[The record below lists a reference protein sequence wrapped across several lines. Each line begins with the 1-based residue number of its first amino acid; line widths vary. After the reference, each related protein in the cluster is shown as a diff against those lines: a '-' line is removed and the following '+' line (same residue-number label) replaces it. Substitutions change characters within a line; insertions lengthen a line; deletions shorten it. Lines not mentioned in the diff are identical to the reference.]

1 MKRKNNNTMIYTLL
15 LSCLITATSCNRDS
29 YKPSASDNI
38 KDKGDVT
45 IYTTTNTRSQD
56 FTKGYIDFS
65 TKFNMSPNTITLDP
79 NQKFQTMDGFG
90 AAITGSTCYNLM
102 KMSKE
107 DRTKFLTE
115 TFSDENGMGMNYIRI
130 AIGCSDFSLSEYTCW
145 DKEGKENFALQFE
158 EKQYIL
164 PVLKEILAIN
174 PSIKIIGS
182 PWTPPKWMK
191 VNNLTD
197 LKPFDSWTSGQL
209 NPKHYQDYGWY
220 FVQWLQAMKK
230 EGVTVSSITV
240 QNEPLNR
247 GNSASLYM
255 TWQEQ
260 QAFIKQALGPQLKAA
275 ALETKIYAFDHN
287 YNYDNIA
294 DQNDYPV
301 KIYNDAGAASYIAGA
316 AFHNY
321 GGDKAELLDIHNQRP
336 DKELVFT
343 ETSIGEW
350 NEGRN
355 LEKRLMEDMREVA
368 LGTVNNWS
376 RAVIVWNLMLDTDKG
391 PNREGGCQT
400 CYGAVD
406 ISKSNFKNITRNSH
420 YYIVGHLSSVVKSGA
435 VRIGAKGYTAEGL
448 VYTAFQNKDGSY
460 AIVLLNDAEENR
472 KITISDSKNHFSYEV
487 PAKSVVSYRWA
498 N

>member
-15 LSCLITATSCNRDS
+15 LSCLMTATSCNRDS
-29 YKPSASDNI
+29 YTPSAIDSI
-38 KDKGDVT
+38 KDNGDIT

-56 FTKGYIDFS
+56 FSKGFIDFS

-79 NQKFQTMDGFG
+79 TQKFQTMDGFG

-102 KMSKE
+102 KMTQE
-107 DRTKFLTE
+107 DRTKFLIE
-115 TFSDENGMGMNYIRI
+115 TFSDDKGMGMNYIRI

-145 DKEGKENFALQFE
+145 DKEGKENFALQSE
-158 EKQYIL
+158 EKQYVL

-174 PSIKIIGS
+174 PSIKIMGS
-182 PWTPPKWMK
+182 PWTAPKWMK

-209 NPKHYQDYGWY
+209 NPKYYQDYGWY

-230 EGVTVSSITV
+230 EGIHVSSITV

-247 GNSASLYM
+247 GNSASMYM

-275 ALETKIYAFDHN
+275 SLDTKIYAFDHN

-301 KIYNDAGAASYIAGA
+301 KIYNDAGAASFIAGA

-376 RAVIVWNLMLDTDKG
+376 RAVIVWNLMLDNDKG
-391 PNREGGCQT
+391 PNRDGGCQT

-406 ISKSNFKNITRNSH
+406 ISKSNFKKITRNSH
-420 YYIVGHLSSVVKSGA
+420 YYIVGHLSAVVKSGA
-435 VRIGAKGYTAEGL
+435 VRIGASGYTAEGL
-448 VYTAFQNKDGSY
+448 IYTAFKNIDGSY
-460 AIVLLNDAEENR
+460 ALVLLNDANENR
-472 KITISDSKNHFSYEV
+472 KITINNTKNHFSYEV

>member
-15 LSCLITATSCNRDS
+15 LSCLMTATSCNRDS
-29 YKPSASDNI
+29 YTPSAIDSI
-38 KDKGDVT
+38 KDNGDIT

-56 FTKGYIDFS
+56 FSKGFIDFS

-79 NQKFQTMDGFG
+79 TQKFQTMDGFG

-102 KMSKE
+102 KMTQE

-115 TFSDENGMGMNYIRI
+115 TFSDDKGMGMNYIRI

-145 DKEGKENFALQFE
+145 DKEGKENFALQSE
-158 EKQYIL
+158 EKQYVL

-174 PSIKIIGS
+174 PSIKIMGS
-182 PWTPPKWMK
+182 PWTAPKWMK

-209 NPKHYQDYGWY
+209 NPKYYQDYGWY

-230 EGVTVSSITV
+230 EGIHISSITV

-247 GNSASLYM
+247 GNSASMYM

-275 ALETKIYAFDHN
+275 SLDTKIYAFDHN
-287 YNYDNIA
+287 YNYDNIV

-301 KIYNDAGAASYIAGA
+301 KIYNDAGAASFIAGA

-376 RAVIVWNLMLDTDKG
+376 RAVIVWNLMLDNDKG
-391 PNREGGCQT
+391 PNRDGGCQT

-406 ISKSNFKNITRNSH
+406 ISKSNFKKITRNSH
-420 YYIVGHLSSVVKSGA
+420 YYIVGHLSAVVKSGA
-435 VRIGAKGYTAEGL
+435 VRIGASGYTAEGL
-448 VYTAFQNKDGSY
+448 IYTAFKNIDGSY
-460 AIVLLNDAEENR
+460 ALVLLNDANENR
-472 KITISDSKNHFSYEV
+472 KITINDTKNHFSYEV

>member
-56 FTKGYIDFS
+56 FTKGFIDFS

-79 NQKFQTMDGFG
+79 TQKFQTMDGFG

-115 TFSDENGMGMNYIRI
+115 TFSDEKGMGMNYIRI

-174 PSIKIIGS
+174 PSIKIMGS

-230 EGVTVSSITV
+230 EGITVSSITV

>member
-38 KDKGDVT
+38 KEKGDVT

-56 FTKGYIDFS
+56 FTKGFIDFS

-79 NQKFQTMDGFG
+79 TQKFQTMDGFG

-115 TFSDENGMGMNYIRI
+115 TFSDEKGMGMNYIRI

-174 PSIKIIGS
+174 PSIKIMGS

>member
-15 LSCLITATSCNRDS
+15 LSCLMTATSCNRDS
-29 YKPSASDNI
+29 YTPSAIDSI
-38 KDKGDVT
+38 KDNGDIT

-56 FTKGYIDFS
+56 FSKGFIDFS

-79 NQKFQTMDGFG
+79 TQKFQTMDGFG

-102 KMSKE
+102 KMTQE

-115 TFSDENGMGMNYIRI
+115 TFSDDKGMGMNYIRI

-145 DKEGKENFALQFE
+145 DKEGKENFALQSE
-158 EKQYIL
+158 EKQYVL

-174 PSIKIIGS
+174 PSIKIMGS
-182 PWTPPKWMK
+182 PWTAPKWMK

-209 NPKHYQDYGWY
+209 NPKYYQDYGWY

-230 EGVTVSSITV
+230 EGIYVSSITV

-247 GNSASLYM
+247 GNSASMYM

-275 ALETKIYAFDHN
+275 SLDTKIYAFDHN

-301 KIYNDAGAASYIAGA
+301 KIYNDAGAASFIAGA

-376 RAVIVWNLMLDTDKG
+376 RAVIVWNLMLDNDKG
-391 PNREGGCQT
+391 PNRDGGCQT

-406 ISKSNFKNITRNSH
+406 ISKSNFKKITRNSH
-420 YYIVGHLSSVVKSGA
+420 YYIVGHLSAVVKSGA
-435 VRIGAKGYTAEGL
+435 VRIGASGYTAEGL
-448 VYTAFQNKDGSY
+448 IYTAFKNIDGSY
-460 AIVLLNDAEENR
+460 ALVLLNDANENR
-472 KITISDSKNHFSYEV
+472 KITINDTKNHFSYEV

>member
-1 MKRKNNNTMIYTLL
+1 MIYTLL

-56 FTKGYIDFS
+56 FTKGFIDFS

-79 NQKFQTMDGFG
+79 TQKFQTMDGFG

-115 TFSDENGMGMNYIRI
+115 TFSDEKGMGMNYIRI

-174 PSIKIIGS
+174 PSIKIMGS

-197 LKPFDSWTSGQL
+197 LKPFDSWKSGQL

-230 EGVTVSSITV
+230 EGITVSSITV

>member
-1 MKRKNNNTMIYTLL
+1 MKRKNNNIMIYTLL

-29 YKPSASDNI
+29 YTPSASDSI

-56 FTKGYIDFS
+56 FTKGFIDFS

-79 NQKFQTMDGFG
+79 TQKFQTMDGFG

-102 KMSKE
+102 KMTKE
-107 DRTKFLTE
+107 DRTKFLIE
-115 TFSDENGMGMNYIRI
+115 TFSDEKGMGMNYIRI

-145 DKEGKENFALQFE
+145 DKEGKENFALQSE

-174 PSIKIIGS
+174 PSIKIMGS

-230 EGVTVSSITV
+230 EGINIYSITV

-247 GNSASLYM
+247 GNSASMYM

-301 KIYNDAGAASYIAGA
+301 KIYNDAGAASFIAGA

-355 LEKRLMEDMREVA
+355 LSKRLMEDMREVA

-435 VRIGAKGYTAEGL
+435 VRVGAKGYTAEGL

-472 KITISDSKNHFSYEV
+472 KITISDAKNHFSYEV

>member
-15 LSCLITATSCNRDS
+15 LSCLMTATSCNRDS
-29 YKPSASDNI
+29 YTPSAIDSI
-38 KDKGDVT
+38 KDNGDIT

-56 FTKGYIDFS
+56 FSKGFIDFS

-79 NQKFQTMDGFG
+79 TQKFQTMDGFG

-102 KMSKE
+102 KMTQE

-115 TFSDENGMGMNYIRI
+115 TFSDDKGMGMNYIRI

-145 DKEGKENFALQFE
+145 DKEGKENFALQSE
-158 EKQYIL
+158 EKQYVL

-174 PSIKIIGS
+174 PSIKIMGS
-182 PWTPPKWMK
+182 PWTAPKWMK

-209 NPKHYQDYGWY
+209 NPKYYQDYGWY

-230 EGVTVSSITV
+230 EGIHVSSITV

-247 GNSASLYM
+247 GNSASMYM

-275 ALETKIYAFDHN
+275 SLGTKIYAFDHN

-301 KIYNDAGAASYIAGA
+301 KIYNDAGAASFIAGA

-376 RAVIVWNLMLDTDKG
+376 RAVIVWNLMLDNDKG
-391 PNREGGCQT
+391 PNRDGGCQT

-406 ISKSNFKNITRNSH
+406 ISKSNFKKITRNSH
-420 YYIVGHLSSVVKSGA
+420 YYIVGHLSAVVKSGA
-435 VRIGAKGYTAEGL
+435 VRIGASGYTAEGL
-448 VYTAFQNKDGSY
+448 IYTAFKNIDGSY
-460 AIVLLNDAEENR
+460 ALVLLNDANENR
-472 KITISDSKNHFSYEV
+472 KITINDTKNHFSYEV

>member
-1 MKRKNNNTMIYTLL
+1 MIYTLL

-79 NQKFQTMDGFG
+79 TQKFQTMDGFG

-115 TFSDENGMGMNYIRI
+115 TFSDEKGMGMNYIRI

-174 PSIKIIGS
+174 PSIKIMGS

>member
-15 LSCLITATSCNRDS
+15 LSCLMTATSCNRDS
-29 YKPSASDNI
+29 YTPSAIDSI
-38 KDKGDVT
+38 KDNGDIT

-56 FTKGYIDFS
+56 FSKGFIDFS

-79 NQKFQTMDGFG
+79 TQKFQTMDGFG

-102 KMSKE
+102 KMTQE

-115 TFSDENGMGMNYIRI
+115 TFSDDKGMGMNYIRI

-145 DKEGKENFALQFE
+145 DKEGKENFALQSE
-158 EKQYIL
+158 EKQYVL

-174 PSIKIIGS
+174 PSIKIMGS
-182 PWTPPKWMK
+182 PWTAPKWMK

-209 NPKHYQDYGWY
+209 NPKYYQDYGWY

-230 EGVTVSSITV
+230 EGIHISSITV

-247 GNSASLYM
+247 GNSASMYM

-275 ALETKIYAFDHN
+275 SLDTKIYAFDHN

-301 KIYNDAGAASYIAGA
+301 KIYNDAGAASFIAGA

-376 RAVIVWNLMLDTDKG
+376 RAVIVWNLMLDNDKG
-391 PNREGGCQT
+391 PNRDGGCQT

-406 ISKSNFKNITRNSH
+406 ISKSNFKKITRNSH
-420 YYIVGHLSSVVKSGA
+420 YYIVGHLSAVVKSGA
-435 VRIGAKGYTAEGL
+435 VRIGASGYTAEGL
-448 VYTAFQNKDGSY
+448 IYTAFKNIDGSY
-460 AIVLLNDAEENR
+460 ALVLLNDANENR
-472 KITISDSKNHFSYEV
+472 KITINDTKNHFSYEV

>member
-56 FTKGYIDFS
+56 FTKGFIDFS

-79 NQKFQTMDGFG
+79 TQKFQTMDGFG

-115 TFSDENGMGMNYIRI
+115 TFSDEKGMGMNYIRI

-174 PSIKIIGS
+174 PSIKIMGS

-197 LKPFDSWTSGQL
+197 LKPFDSWKSGQL

-230 EGVTVSSITV
+230 EGITVSSITV

>member
-15 LSCLITATSCNRDS
+15 LSCLMTATSCNRDS
-29 YKPSASDNI
+29 YTPSAIDSI
-38 KDKGDVT
+38 KDNGDIT

-56 FTKGYIDFS
+56 FSKGFIDFS

-79 NQKFQTMDGFG
+79 TQKFQTMDGFG

-102 KMSKE
+102 KMTQE

-115 TFSDENGMGMNYIRI
+115 TFSDDKGMGMNYIRI

-145 DKEGKENFALQFE
+145 DKEGKENFALQSE
-158 EKQYIL
+158 EKQYVL

-174 PSIKIIGS
+174 PSIKIMGS
-182 PWTPPKWMK
+182 PWTAPKWMK

-209 NPKHYQDYGWY
+209 NPKYYQDYGWY

-230 EGVTVSSITV
+230 EGIHVSSITV

-247 GNSASLYM
+247 GNSASMYM

-275 ALETKIYAFDHN
+275 SLDTKIYAFDHN

-301 KIYNDAGAASYIAGA
+301 KIYNDAGAASFIAGA

-376 RAVIVWNLMLDTDKG
+376 RAVIVWNLMLDNDKG
-391 PNREGGCQT
+391 PNRDGGCQT

-406 ISKSNFKNITRNSH
+406 ISKSNFKKITRNSH
-420 YYIVGHLSSVVKSGA
+420 YYIVGHLSAVVKSGA
-435 VRIGAKGYTAEGL
+435 VRIGASGYTAEGL
-448 VYTAFQNKDGSY
+448 IYTAFKNIDGSY
-460 AIVLLNDAEENR
+460 ALVLLNDANENR
-472 KITISDSKNHFSYEV
+472 KITINDTKNHFSYEV

>member
-1 MKRKNNNTMIYTLL
+1 M
-15 LSCLITATSCNRDS
+15 TATSCNRDS
-29 YKPSASDNI
+29 YTPSAIDSI
-38 KDKGDVT
+38 KDNGDIT

-56 FTKGYIDFS
+56 FSKGFIDFS

-79 NQKFQTMDGFG
+79 TQKFQTMDGFG

-102 KMSKE
+102 KMTQE

-115 TFSDENGMGMNYIRI
+115 TFSDDKGMGMNYIRI

-145 DKEGKENFALQFE
+145 DKEGKENFALQSE
-158 EKQYIL
+158 EKQYVL

-174 PSIKIIGS
+174 PSIKIMGS
-182 PWTPPKWMK
+182 PWTAPKWMK

-209 NPKHYQDYGWY
+209 NPKYYQDYGWY

-230 EGVTVSSITV
+230 EGIHVSSITV

-247 GNSASLYM
+247 GNSASMYM

-275 ALETKIYAFDHN
+275 SLDTKIYAFDHN

-301 KIYNDAGAASYIAGA
+301 KIYNDAGAASFIAGA

-376 RAVIVWNLMLDTDKG
+376 RAVIVWNLMLDNDKG
-391 PNREGGCQT
+391 PNRDGGCQT

-406 ISKSNFKNITRNSH
+406 ISKSNFKKITRNSH
-420 YYIVGHLSSVVKSGA
+420 YYIVGHLSAVVKSGA
-435 VRIGAKGYTAEGL
+435 VRIGASGYTAEGL
-448 VYTAFQNKDGSY
+448 IYTAFKNIDGSY
-460 AIVLLNDAEENR
+460 ALVLLNDANENR
-472 KITISDSKNHFSYEV
+472 KITINDTKNHFSYEV

>member
-15 LSCLITATSCNRDS
+15 LSCLMTATSCNRDS
-29 YKPSASDNI
+29 YTPSAIDSI
-38 KDKGDVT
+38 KDNGDIT

-56 FTKGYIDFS
+56 FSKGFIDFS

-79 NQKFQTMDGFG
+79 TQKFQTMDGFG

-102 KMSKE
+102 KMTQE

-115 TFSDENGMGMNYIRI
+115 TFSDDKGMGMNYIRI

-145 DKEGKENFALQFE
+145 DKEGKENFALQSE
-158 EKQYIL
+158 EKQYVL

-174 PSIKIIGS
+174 PSIKIMGS
-182 PWTPPKWMK
+182 PWTAPKWMK

-209 NPKHYQDYGWY
+209 NPKYYQDYGWY

-230 EGVTVSSITV
+230 EGIHVSSITV

-247 GNSASLYM
+247 GNSASMYM

-275 ALETKIYAFDHN
+275 SLDTKIYAFDHN

-301 KIYNDAGAASYIAGA
+301 KIYNDAGAASFIAGA

-355 LEKRLMEDMREVA
+355 LEKRLMEDMLEVA

-376 RAVIVWNLMLDTDKG
+376 RAVIVWNLMLDNDKG
-391 PNREGGCQT
+391 PNRDGGCQT

-406 ISKSNFKNITRNSH
+406 ISKSNFKKITRNSH
-420 YYIVGHLSSVVKSGA
+420 YYIVGHLSAVVKSGA
-435 VRIGAKGYTAEGL
+435 VRIGASGYTAEGL
-448 VYTAFQNKDGSY
+448 IYTAFKNIDGSY
-460 AIVLLNDAEENR
+460 ALVLLNDANENR
-472 KITISDSKNHFSYEV
+472 KITINDTKNHFSYEV

>member
-15 LSCLITATSCNRDS
+15 LSCLMTATSCNRDS
-29 YKPSASDNI
+29 YTPSAIDSI
-38 KDKGDVT
+38 KDNGDIT

-56 FTKGYIDFS
+56 FSKGFIDFT

-79 NQKFQTMDGFG
+79 TQKFQTMDGFG

-102 KMSKE
+102 KMTQE

-115 TFSDENGMGMNYIRI
+115 TFSDDKGMGMNYIRI

-145 DKEGKENFALQFE
+145 DKEGKENFALQSE
-158 EKQYIL
+158 EKQYVL

-174 PSIKIIGS
+174 PSIKIMGS
-182 PWTPPKWMK
+182 PWTAPKWMK

-209 NPKHYQDYGWY
+209 NPKYYQDYGWY

-230 EGVTVSSITV
+230 ERIHISSITV

-247 GNSASLYM
+247 GNSASMYM

-275 ALETKIYAFDHN
+275 SLDTKIYAFDHN
-287 YNYDNIA
+287 YNYDNIV

-301 KIYNDAGAASYIAGA
+301 KIYNDAGAASFIAGA

-376 RAVIVWNLMLDTDKG
+376 RAVIVWNLMLDNDKG
-391 PNREGGCQT
+391 PNRDGGCQT

-406 ISKSNFKNITRNSH
+406 ISKSNFKKITRNSH
-420 YYIVGHLSSVVKSGA
+420 YYIVGHLSAVVKSGA
-435 VRIGAKGYTAEGL
+435 VRIGASGYTAEGL
-448 VYTAFQNKDGSY
+448 IYTAFKNIDGSY
-460 AIVLLNDAEENR
+460 ALVLLNDANENR
-472 KITISDSKNHFSYEV
+472 KITINDTKNHFSYEV

>member
-38 KDKGDVT
+38 KEKGDVT

-56 FTKGYIDFS
+56 FTKGFIDFS

-79 NQKFQTMDGFG
+79 TQKFQTMDGFG

-115 TFSDENGMGMNYIRI
+115 TFSDEKGMGMNYIRI

-174 PSIKIIGS
+174 PSIKIMGS

-230 EGVTVSSITV
+230 EGITVSSITV

-472 KITISDSKNHFSYEV
+472 KITISDTKNHFSYEV

>member
-15 LSCLITATSCNRDS
+15 LSCLMTATSCNRDS
-29 YKPSASDNI
+29 YTPSAIDSI
-38 KDKGDVT
+38 KDNGDIT

-56 FTKGYIDFS
+56 FSKGFIDFS

-79 NQKFQTMDGFG
+79 TQKFQTMDGFG

-102 KMSKE
+102 KMTQE

-115 TFSDENGMGMNYIRI
+115 TFSDDKGMGMNYIRI

-145 DKEGKENFALQFE
+145 DKEGKENFALQSE
-158 EKQYIL
+158 EKQYVL

-174 PSIKIIGS
+174 PSIKIMGS
-182 PWTPPKWMK
+182 PWTAPKWMK
-191 VNNLTD
+191 VNNLID

-209 NPKHYQDYGWY
+209 NPKYYQDYGWY

-230 EGVTVSSITV
+230 EGIHVSSITV

-247 GNSASLYM
+247 GNSASMYM

-275 ALETKIYAFDHN
+275 SLDTKIYAFDHN

-301 KIYNDAGAASYIAGA
+301 KIYNDAGAASFIAGA

-376 RAVIVWNLMLDTDKG
+376 RAVIVWNLMLDNDKG
-391 PNREGGCQT
+391 PNRDGGCQT

-406 ISKSNFKNITRNSH
+406 ISKSNFKKITRNSH
-420 YYIVGHLSSVVKSGA
+420 YYIVGHLSAVVKSGA
-435 VRIGAKGYTAEGL
+435 VRIGASGYTAEGL
-448 VYTAFQNKDGSY
+448 IYTAFKNIDGSY
-460 AIVLLNDAEENR
+460 ALVLLNDANENR
-472 KITISDSKNHFSYEV
+472 KITINDTKNHFSYEV

>member
-15 LSCLITATSCNRDS
+15 LSCLMTATSCNRDS
-29 YKPSASDNI
+29 YTPSAIDSI
-38 KDKGDVT
+38 KDNGDIT

-56 FTKGYIDFS
+56 FSKGFIDFS

-79 NQKFQTMDGFG
+79 TQKFQTMDGFG

-102 KMSKE
+102 KMTQE

-115 TFSDENGMGMNYIRI
+115 TFSDDKGMGMNYIRI

-145 DKEGKENFALQFE
+145 DKEGKENFALQSE
-158 EKQYIL
+158 EKQYVL

-174 PSIKIIGS
+174 PSIKIMGS
-182 PWTPPKWMK
+182 PWTAPKWMK

-209 NPKHYQDYGWY
+209 NPKYYQDYGWY

-230 EGVTVSSITV
+230 EGIHISSITV

-247 GNSASLYM
+247 GNSASMYM

-275 ALETKIYAFDHN
+275 SLDTKIYAFDHN
-287 YNYDNIA
+287 YNYDNIV

-301 KIYNDAGAASYIAGA
+301 KIYNDAGAASFIAGA

-376 RAVIVWNLMLDTDKG
+376 RAVIVWNLMLDNDKG
-391 PNREGGCQT
+391 PNRDGGCQT

-406 ISKSNFKNITRNSH
+406 ISKSNFKKITRNSH
-420 YYIVGHLSSVVKSGA
+420 YYIVGHLSAVVKSGA
-435 VRIGAKGYTAEGL
+435 VRIGASGYTAEGL
-448 VYTAFQNKDGSY
+448 IYTAFKNLDGSY
-460 AIVLLNDAEENR
+460 ALVLLNDANENR
-472 KITISDSKNHFSYEV
+472 KITINDTKNHFSYEV

>member
-1 MKRKNNNTMIYTLL
+1 MIYTLL
-15 LSCLITATSCNRDS
+15 LSCLMTATSCNRDS
-29 YKPSASDNI
+29 YTPSAIDSI
-38 KDKGDVT
+38 KDNGDIT

-56 FTKGYIDFS
+56 FSKGFIDFS

-79 NQKFQTMDGFG
+79 TQKFQTMDGFG

-102 KMSKE
+102 RMTQE

-115 TFSDENGMGMNYIRI
+115 TFSDDKGMGMNYIRI

-145 DKEGKENFALQFE
+145 DKEGKENFALQSE
-158 EKQYIL
+158 EKQYVL

-174 PSIKIIGS
+174 PSIKIMGS
-182 PWTPPKWMK
+182 PWTAPKWMK

-209 NPKHYQDYGWY
+209 NPKYYQDYGWY

-230 EGVTVSSITV
+230 EGIHVSSITV

-247 GNSASLYM
+247 GNSASMYM

-275 ALETKIYAFDHN
+275 SLDTKIYAFDHN

-301 KIYNDAGAASYIAGA
+301 KIYNDAGAASFIAGA

-376 RAVIVWNLMLDTDKG
+376 RAVIVWNLMLDNDKG
-391 PNREGGCQT
+391 PNRDGGCQT

-406 ISKSNFKNITRNSH
+406 ISKSNFKKITRNSH
-420 YYIVGHLSSVVKSGA
+420 YYIVGHLSAVVKSGA
-435 VRIGAKGYTAEGL
+435 VRIGASGYTAEGL
-448 VYTAFQNKDGSY
+448 IYTAFKNIDGSY
-460 AIVLLNDAEENR
+460 ALVLLNDANENR
-472 KITISDSKNHFSYEV
+472 KITINDAKNHFSYEV

>member
-79 NQKFQTMDGFG
+79 TQKFQTMDGFG

-115 TFSDENGMGMNYIRI
+115 TFSDEKGMGMNYIRI

-174 PSIKIIGS
+174 PSIKIMGS

>member
-38 KDKGDVT
+38 KEKGDVT

-56 FTKGYIDFS
+56 FTKGFIDFS

-79 NQKFQTMDGFG
+79 TQKFQTMDGFG

-115 TFSDENGMGMNYIRI
+115 TFSDEKGMGMNYIRI

-174 PSIKIIGS
+174 PSIKIMGS

-191 VNNLTD
+191 VNNLRD

-230 EGVTVSSITV
+230 EGITVSSITV

>member
-15 LSCLITATSCNRDS
+15 LSFLMTATSCNRDS
-29 YKPSASDNI
+29 YTPSAIDSI
-38 KDKGDVT
+38 KDNGDIT

-56 FTKGYIDFS
+56 FSKGFIDFS

-79 NQKFQTMDGFG
+79 TQKFQTMDGFG

-102 KMSKE
+102 KMTQE

-115 TFSDENGMGMNYIRI
+115 TFSDDKGMGMNYIRI

-145 DKEGKENFALQFE
+145 DKEGKENFALQSE
-158 EKQYIL
+158 EKQYVL

-174 PSIKIIGS
+174 PSIKIMGS
-182 PWTPPKWMK
+182 PWTAPKWMK

-209 NPKHYQDYGWY
+209 NPKYYQDYGWY

-230 EGVTVSSITV
+230 EGIHVSSITV

-247 GNSASLYM
+247 GNSASMYM

-275 ALETKIYAFDHN
+275 SLDTKIYAFDHN

-301 KIYNDAGAASYIAGA
+301 KIYNDAGAASFIAGA

-376 RAVIVWNLMLDTDKG
+376 RAVIVWNLMLDNDKG
-391 PNREGGCQT
+391 PNRDGGCQT

-406 ISKSNFKNITRNSH
+406 ISKSNFKKITRNSH
-420 YYIVGHLSSVVKSGA
+420 YYIVGHLSAVVKSGA
-435 VRIGAKGYTAEGL
+435 VRIGASGYTAEGL
-448 VYTAFQNKDGSY
+448 IYTAFKNIDGSY
-460 AIVLLNDAEENR
+460 ALVLLNDANENR
-472 KITISDSKNHFSYEV
+472 KITINDTKNHFSYEV

>member
-1 MKRKNNNTMIYTLL
+1 MIYTLL

-38 KDKGDVT
+38 KEKGDVT

-56 FTKGYIDFS
+56 FTKGFIDFS

-79 NQKFQTMDGFG
+79 TQKFQTMDGFG

-115 TFSDENGMGMNYIRI
+115 TFSDEKGMGMNYIRI

-174 PSIKIIGS
+174 PSIKIMGS

-230 EGVTVSSITV
+230 EGITVSSITV

-472 KITISDSKNHFSYEV
+472 KITISDTKNHFSYEV

>member
-15 LSCLITATSCNRDS
+15 LSCLMTATSCNRDS
-29 YKPSASDNI
+29 YTPSAIDSI
-38 KDKGDVT
+38 KDNGDIT

-56 FTKGYIDFS
+56 FSKGFIDFS

-79 NQKFQTMDGFG
+79 TQKFQTMDGFG

-102 KMSKE
+102 KMTQE

-115 TFSDENGMGMNYIRI
+115 TFSDDKGIGMNYIRI

-145 DKEGKENFALQFE
+145 DKEGKENFALQSE
-158 EKQYIL
+158 EKQYVL

-174 PSIKIIGS
+174 PSIKIMGS
-182 PWTPPKWMK
+182 PWTAPKWMK

-209 NPKHYQDYGWY
+209 NPKYYQDYGWY

-230 EGVTVSSITV
+230 EGIHVSSITV

-247 GNSASLYM
+247 GNSASMYM

-275 ALETKIYAFDHN
+275 SLDTKIYAFDHN

-301 KIYNDAGAASYIAGA
+301 KIYNDAGAASFIAGA

-376 RAVIVWNLMLDTDKG
+376 RAVIVWNLMLDNDKG
-391 PNREGGCQT
+391 PNRDGGCQT

-406 ISKSNFKNITRNSH
+406 ISKSNFKKITRNSH
-420 YYIVGHLSSVVKSGA
+420 YYIVGHLSAVVKSGA
-435 VRIGAKGYTAEGL
+435 VRIGASGYTAEGL
-448 VYTAFQNKDGSY
+448 IYTAFKNIDGSY
-460 AIVLLNDAEENR
+460 ALVLLNDANENR
-472 KITISDSKNHFSYEV
+472 KITINDTKNHFSYEV

>member
-15 LSCLITATSCNRDS
+15 LSCLMTATSCNRDS
-29 YKPSASDNI
+29 YTPSAIDSI
-38 KDKGDVT
+38 KDNGDIT

-56 FTKGYIDFS
+56 FSKGFIDFS

-79 NQKFQTMDGFG
+79 TQKFQTMDGFG

-102 KMSKE
+102 KMTQE

-115 TFSDENGMGMNYIRI
+115 TFSDDKGMGMNYIRI

-145 DKEGKENFALQFE
+145 DKEGKENFALQSE
-158 EKQYIL
+158 EKQYVL

-174 PSIKIIGS
+174 PSIKIMGS
-182 PWTPPKWMK
+182 PWTAPKWMK

-209 NPKHYQDYGWY
+209 NPKYYQDYGWY

-230 EGVTVSSITV
+230 EGIHVSSITV

-247 GNSASLYM
+247 GNSASMYM

-275 ALETKIYAFDHN
+275 SLDTKIYAFDHN

-301 KIYNDAGAASYIAGA
+301 KIYNDAGAASFIAGA

-321 GGDKAELLDIHNQRP
+321 GGDKVELLDIHNQRP

-376 RAVIVWNLMLDTDKG
+376 RAVIVWNLMLDNDKG
-391 PNREGGCQT
+391 PNRDGGCQT

-406 ISKSNFKNITRNSH
+406 ISKSNFKKITRNSH
-420 YYIVGHLSSVVKSGA
+420 YYIVGHLSAVVKSGA
-435 VRIGAKGYTAEGL
+435 VRIGASGYTAEGL
-448 VYTAFQNKDGSY
+448 IYTAFKNIDGSY
-460 AIVLLNDAEENR
+460 ALVLLNDANENR
-472 KITISDSKNHFSYEV
+472 KITINDTKNHFSYEV